1 MRRMNENDIGYLR
14 ETPIDWPV
22 VPGKTMFAEVK
33 NKNTDGAET
42 TALKFTY
49 GEIVRKENFDASSEE
64 YVAETIKTYNRVKPN
79 DVIIN
84 GLNLNYDFVS
94 QRVAIVRENGVITSA
109 YLVLRPKSHV
119 NPRYLNYLL
128 KSCDNMKVFHGMGE
142 GIRQTIKFEDLGN
155 MTLVCPAR
163 EEQDVIAAYLDTK
176 CAAIDEAIERHKMI
190 IERLEEYKR
199 ASIIAMVSGRPEHD
213 VRKSGIPWMPA
224 VPSGWD
230 IIPLRFALTPR
241 KNKNEGMAEDN
252 LLTLSYGKIKRKSI
266 DTNEGLLPASFEGY
280 NIVEA
285 GDIVLRLIDLQ
296 NDKHSLRTGLVTE
309 RGIITSA
316 YVTVTPSNRFVPAFM
331 RYLLHAYDLM
341 KVFYSMGEGVRQGLS
356 YDDLGRN
363 LLIPCPPKEVQE
375 GIASEIEKLENKV
388 DAAIEKQD
396 VIIAKLEEYRKT
408 IIYNAVTGKIDC
420 RTEASSQA

>member
-1 MRRMNENDIGYLR
+1 MRKMRNSGVSHIGTVPDNWEVNPLKAHYSFDTGFTPPSGEDEHYDPNGETWITIADMKDGHTDSSEKHITKAYAEQKGKKMPAGSLMYSFKLSVGKTSILGCDAYTNEAIATFPVDKNPHINFLRYSAMFIEGNANENIYGAKILNQQLIKNAPMPFP
-14 ETPIDWPV
+14 PIP
-22 VPGKTMFAEVK
+22 E
-33 NKNTDGAET
+33 
-42 TALKFTY
+42 
-49 GEIVRKENFDASSEE
+49 
-64 YVAETIKTYNRVKPN
+64 
-79 DVIIN
+79 
-84 GLNLNYDFVS
+84 
-94 QRVAIVRENGVITSA
+94 QRV
-109 YLVLRPKSHV
+109 
-119 NPRYLNYLL
+119 
-128 KSCDNMKVFHGMGE
+128 
-142 GIRQTIKFEDLGN
+142 
-155 MTLVCPAR
+155 
-163 EEQDVIAAYLDTK
+163 IASYLDSK